1 MNGLWNPSYGRY
13 HIWQQPWDL
22 AVTGLLLLAALA
34 CAGLLAIGLSADT
47 PLILFII
54 IAGLLCFAMLW
65 RWPVFSVYLLVFSA
79 LLINQW
85 PVPGIEPITD
95 KTHLFRTLSSFTPV
109 QLPMTPAE
117 MILGVGLLAVLLP
130 ALGRRGSGFYRGSL
144 FGPVIFFL
152 LTVIASAVFGAD
164 RGTGTGPFMVQAAWA
179 EARSFI
185 YLVICYVL
193 AANLITN
200 RRRLHVVTWIIIL
213 TIGLKGLQGISHYLV
228 ERRIGVQL
236 ESITGHEDVIFF
248 GTFFLLLAAMLL
260 FGGDRRQR
268 IVMLCLLAP
277 VIFTELATSR
287 RIAFFSLPFGLL
299 IIGVGLFQ
307 TNRRL
312 FFRIAPIVAIL
323 LVTYIGIFW
332 NRTDTLLGEPARAFR
347 SQVGTTSMRDER
359 SDAWRDLERENITG
373 NIRSAP
379 LTGLGFGRPYRFY
392 VPEPSLVSSG
402 FIYWTYITHN
412 AIYWVWMKMG
422 AIGFIAFWLLL
433 GSAIVQGLTSFR
445 KLSDSTLRVL
455 AITIAGLVVM
465 QVIFSY
471 GDLGLTYARPMIF
484 LGCMLGVL
492 VRLPDLD
499 RAADHSRLEQTVMDG
514 V

>member
-1 MNGLWNPSYGRY
+1 M
-13 HIWQQPWDL
+13 
-22 AVTGLLLLAALA
+22 
-34 CAGLLAIGLSADT
+34 
-47 PLILFII
+47 
-54 IAGLLCFAMLW
+54 
-65 RWPVFSVYLLVFSA
+65 
-79 LLINQW
+79 
-85 PVPGIEPITD
+85 
-95 KTHLFRTLSSFTPV
+95 
-109 QLPMTPAE
+109 
-117 MILGVGLLAVLLP
+117 
-130 ALGRRGSGFYRGSL
+130 
-144 FGPVIFFL
+144 
-152 LTVIASAVFGAD
+152 
-164 RGTGTGPFMVQAAWA
+164 
-179 EARSFI
+179 
-185 YLVICYVL
+185 
-193 AANLITN
+193 
-200 RRRLHVVTWIIIL
+200 
-213 TIGLKGLQGISHYLV
+213 
-228 ERRIGVQL
+228 
-236 ESITGHEDVIFF
+236 
-248 GTFFLLLAAMLL
+248 
-260 FGGDRRQR
+260 
-268 IVMLCLLAP
+268 
-277 VIFTELATSR
+277 
-287 RIAFFSLPFGLL
+287 
-299 IIGVGLFQ
+299 
-307 TNRRL
+307 
-312 FFRIAPIVAIL
+312 AIL

-412 AIYWVWMKMG
+412 AIFWVWMKMG

-455 AITIAGLVVM
+455 AITIAGLIVM

-492 VRLPDLD
+492 VRLPELD
-499 RAADHSRLEQTVMDG
+499 RAADHPLPEQTVLDG